1 VERLRLVLAT
11 VGSRGDVQPML
22 ALALAAKA
30 RGHRP
35 LLAAPVN
42 FEPWARECGIEFA
55 PFGIDFQKYL
65 ADDPRFLT
73 GNPLAAARAVQRA
86 MRDHTPEQT
95 RQLRAACD
103 GADAM
108 LWAGVAFIAPSVAEW
123 ARIPCLGVVYSTC
136 AIPSAQHPPPLFHW
150 YGLPGW
156 TNRLLWR
163 ANDWIVEHA
172 VGGALHTARESLGL
186 PARSLREQLL
196 DQGHYVIAADE
207 AVFPSDPQ
215 WDRERF
221 ARSNFIF
228 FGDNRALDPD
238 LDEWLRAGDAPV
250 FAGFGSMS
258 GPGPRRAMRAF
269 IDAMGASGHRCLVG
283 AGWAGVD
290 AGSLPGAWR
299 VVGDVP
305 HAQLFPRVAA
315 VVHHGGSGTT
325 ASAMRAGTPQ
335 VILPLILDQY
345 HHAHLLHRAGLAP
358 RPVAMERVT
367 GESLRACVAEALRL
381 AAAPREEAAQR
392 LRASDATQTILER
405 IEARAAA

>member
-1 VERLRLVLAT
+1 MLRLVLAT

-42 FEPWARECGIEFA
+42 FEPWARESGVEFA
-55 PFGIDFQKYL
+55 PFGIDIQQYL

-86 MRDHTPEQT
+86 LDDHTPEQT
-95 RQLRAACD
+95 RQLLDACD

-108 LWAGVAFIAPSVAEW
+108 LWAGVGFIAPSVAERL
-123 ARIPCLGVVYSTC
+123 RIPCLGVLYSSC
-136 AIPSAQHPPPLFHW
+136 AVPSALHPPPLLHW
-150 YGLPGW
+150 YGLPRW
-156 TNRLLWR
+156 MNRLLWR
-163 ANDWIVEHA
+163 LSDWAAEHA
-172 VGGALHTARESLGL
+172 VGGALHRARASLGL
-186 PARSLREQLL
+186 PARSVREQLL
-196 DQGHYVIAADE
+196 EEGHYVIAADDV
-207 AVFPSDPQ
+207 VFPSDPQ
-215 WDRERF
+215 WDGERF

-228 FGDNRALDPD
+228 LDDRRELDPD
-238 LDEWLRAGDAPV
+238 LDDWLRAGEAPV

-269 IDAMGASGHRCLVG
+269 VDAMSASGHRCLVG
-283 AGWAGVD
+283 AGWAGVAAD
-290 AGSLPGAWR
+290 SLPRGWR
-299 VVGDVP
+299 IVGDVP

-325 ASAMRAGTPQ
+325 ASAMRAGAPQ

-367 GESLRACVAEALRL
+367 GESLRACVAEASRL
-381 AAAPREEAAQR
+381 PAAPREQAAQR
-392 LRASDATQTILER
+392 LRASDATREILER
-405 IEARAAA
+405 IEKRAAA